1 MTTFT
6 TDDIESLKTNW
17 FPAEIVPVN
26 EGEYEVMSTKWP
38 WPHRAEWSKK
48 LGWGSAVH
56 VEQWRGLKEQVK

>member
-6 TDDIESLKTNW
+6 SEDVQDLLTAW

-48 LGWGSAVH
+48 SGWGNIQID
-56 VEQWRGLKEQVK
+56 QWRGLKEKFE